1 MKRLFFLLLLMLAVL
16 IGQSQQLLQIN
27 TETEQISR
35 SKTPAGDPDSR
46 FNRIVIHLP
55 DSGFDKIRIRINKI
69 DLGFYNKTKPPA
81 KDFIP
86 LYAQD
91 IVSGQIVLKL
101 KGHQLIAIGDR
112 VSPYLDTVLKGKDS
126 VWVWLNADSAG
137 KKTNM
142 HDDLGF
148 YKTKETEQPV
158 AKPGG
163 KSPGF
168 TSKYCTPTFKDSLT
182 VAYLPGL
189 SFLCDEGKKND
200 TGNCFCAP
208 ALSDPYSQ
216 LYLPP
221 CYDKDGIAVSA
232 TKHILVDTRASTDPL
247 FKVGLYSFVSG
258 KYKCEDGKKGKVEYA
273 KKQKKMYLEEGTLVP
288 ITVIAHKDSVIVID
302 SNYRNYFLDSAEAV
316 ETQFTDA
323 GKKTT
328 EATKPEKGTGTAEEK
343 SVQLVQS
350 TVNLRND
357 LMAFN
362 SVFKSANFV
371 QQYYIKQLSCLQKK
385 IADFYGLPFIPATGE
400 DLASAIDN
408 TIAPEAARKYAYF
421 LCSIL
426 GQIAEQY
433 DRAIKHQS
441 DFVQYTK
448 YIQVPNAD
456 DITFKARTKNS
467 TDLFGQTFLIKGGWK
482 IDFSTGVFVTGLNSQ
497 EFVQVSHRFAY
508 RDSLTGP
515 LKDTTGNLLSAN
527 KGKLN
532 FSTGFLVHLYKRSG
546 TYFNWGAVTGI
557 TINDDD
563 FKMLFGGSA
572 MFRMGNGR
580 LSFVAGGAVGKQKQL
595 DANQQQYNIKSA
607 DLPSNRVYIQN
618 DINNRL
624 PRFYA
629 ETNISTYDKLK
640 LSWFAGITYNFAGLS
655 LGK

>member
-1 MKRLFFLLLLMLAVL
+1 MKRSFFLLLLLMTVL
-16 IGQSQQLLQIN
+16 FGQAQQILQIN
-27 TETEQISR
+27 TVTEQLSR
-35 SKTPAGDPDSR
+35 SKSVAGDPDSR
-46 FNRIVIHLP
+46 FNRIVINLP
-55 DSGFDKIRIRINKI
+55 DSGFEKIWIRINKT

-81 KDFIP
+81 KNFIP

-112 VSPYLDTVLKGKDS
+112 VSPYLDTVLRGKDS

-142 HDDLGF
+142 YDDLGF
-148 YKTKETEQPV
+148 FKLKEGEQPTS
-158 AKPGG
+158 KPGG

-182 VAYLPGL
+182 IAYLPGL
-189 SFLCDEGKKND
+189 SFLCEANNQRGTK
-200 TGNCFCAP
+200 NCFCAP
-208 ALSDPYSQ
+208 ALSDPYNQ

-221 CYDKDGIAVSA
+221 CYDNKGNAVSA
-232 TKHILVDTRASTDPL
+232 KNYILVDTRSATEPL
-247 FKVGLYSFVSG
+247 FKVGLYSF
-258 KYKCEDGKKGKVEYA
+258 GKKGYKCQDGSKGNYEYA
-273 KKQKKMYLEEGTLVP
+273 KKEKNMYLEEGTLVP

-302 SNYRNYFLDSAEAV
+302 SNYRNYFLDSAKAAEA
-316 ETQFTDA
+316 QSTDA
-323 GKKTT
+323 GKKTNT
-328 EATKPEKGTGTAEEK
+328 TTDQKKGTGA
-343 SVQLVQS
+343 QLAGDSLLQG

-362 SVFKSANFV
+362 SVFKSATFI
-371 QQYYIKQLSCLQKK
+371 QQYYVTQLGCLQKN
-385 IADFYGLPFIPATGE
+385 ITDFYGLPFIPATGE
-400 DLASAIDN
+400 DLAAAIDN
-408 TIAPEAARKYAYF
+408 TITPETARKYAYF

-433 DRAIKHQS
+433 DQAIKHQS
-441 DFVQYTK
+441 NYVQYTK
-448 YIQVPNAD
+448 YFQVPNAD

-482 IDFSTGVFVTGLNSQ
+482 IDFSTGVFVTGLNSRD
-497 EFVQVSHRFAY
+497 FVQVSRRLPY
-508 RDSLTGP
+508 RDSLNGS
-515 LKDTTGNLLSAN
+515 LKDTTGNLLSTN
-527 KGKLN
+527 NGKLN

-546 TYFNWGAVTGI
+546 NYFNWGAVTGV
-557 TINDDD
+557 TVNDDD
-563 FKMLFGGSA
+563 FKLLFGGSA

-607 DLPSNRVYIQN
+607 DLPANKVYIQN
-618 DINNRL
+618 DVNNRL
-624 PRFYA
+624 PRFFT